1 MLWTLVLGL
10 LLWPDPGYAHN
21 DGCMVQDSLKFDD
34 LLVDFVR
41 FTAFTPSSG
50 NIFEAKLAC
59 ENETWFSHII
69 TASADNITLK
79 TAKKETGWPAPE
91 TEEEWTEFELKFGD
105 FYEVL
110 DGRGQS
116 WIAERVSPT
125 CLVTK
130 VEISE
135 GEFARHCPEGTLKWE
150 VEDEKCASVPLPRS
164 FKGDHTLNL
173 TLMSR
178 DSFSPVFHLGGTQVE
193 LGMRAGSVVASGK
206 GTSPLEP
213 PVQRTLLRFSR
224 RGDRVS
230 CELTTDALLHTVT
243 LARESRSVS
252 VCAKDSK
259 FLLMLTLE
267 KEIQGTTGLR
277 SYLLWILV
285 SSGVSFVLVVA
296 SVVGMLHRLLHRHQN
311 VTRVRTPQ
319 QGKPRAGQERPPD
332 TWSPYLEPRVLPHRE
347 SAGSD
352 NTRSNPEHIYEEVDE
367 AAFVPGFETYSSQDE
382 SSSAGSLA

>member
-1 MLWTLVLGL
+1 MLVLWTLVLGL

-21 DGCMVQDSLKFDD
+21 DGCVVQDSLKFED

-50 NIFEAKLAC
+50 NIFKAKLSC

-69 TASADNITLK
+69 TASADNVTLK
-79 TAKKETGWPAPE
+79 TIEKETGWPAPE
-91 TEEEWTEFELKFGD
+91 TEEGWTEFELKFGD

-116 WIAERVSPT
+116 WIAEKVPPT
-125 CLVTK
+125 CLFTK

-135 GEFARHCPEGTLKWE
+135 GEFARHCLEGTLKWE

-193 LGMRAGSVVASGK
+193 LGMRAGSVVVSGK

-213 PVQRTLLRFSR
+213 PVQRTLLRFSP

-230 CELTTDALLHTVT
+230 CELTTDGLLHTVT
-243 LARESRSVS
+243 LARESRSLS

-267 KEIQGTTGLR
+267 KEIQGTTGEF
-277 SYLLWILV
+277 Y
-285 SSGVSFVLVVA
+285 
-296 SVVGMLHRLLHRHQN
+296 
-311 VTRVRTPQ
+311 
-319 QGKPRAGQERPPD
+319 
-332 TWSPYLEPRVLPHRE
+332 
-347 SAGSD
+347 
-352 NTRSNPEHIYEEVDE
+352 
-367 AAFVPGFETYSSQDE
+367 
-382 SSSAGSLA
+382 